1 MIVRDQSVR
10 IVIATKPVDFRK
22 RHDGLAAMAPAEFG
36 PCAIGGRKGG
46 IPIGAWRSG
55 EGLVLGEPW
64 SRPWSERPWRKSGIV
79 MSCKRLEQGGFAGPK
94 VGCAVMR
101 LSRVQFE
108 ALFAGLDW
116 RRVPAPCPCAVSLA
130 VSLRR
135 IPPFRPRQSDPD
147 RLVNM
152 GFCGVM
158 RYEPA
163 CRRRPSTP

>member
-1 MIVRDQSVR
+1 
-10 IVIATKPVDFRK
+10 
-22 RHDGLAAMAPAEFG
+22 
-36 PCAIGGRKGG
+36 
-46 IPIGAWRSG
+46 
-55 EGLVLGEPW
+55 
-64 SRPWSERPWRKSGIV
+64 

-116 RRVPAPCPCAVSLA
+116 RRVPARIHAPRPCAVSL
-130 VSLRR
+130 RR
-135 IPPFRPRQSDPD
+135 VPPFRPRQSDSD

-163 CRRRPSTP
+163 CQRRPSTP